1 MITNRA
7 VYIATIR
14 QLRAAASQAGKEA
27 RAKRDAAKAD
37 EGRARTL
44 RAQATALQEQF
55 DRVIGGQ
62 Q

>member
-1 MITNRA
+1 MIRDRA
-7 VYIATIR
+7 SQIATIR
-14 QLRAAASQAGKEA
+14 QLRAAATQAGKEA

-37 EGRARTL
+37 ERTARTL
-44 RAQATALQEQF
+44 RAQATTLEQQL